1 MVRDFILIVVR
12 KNKMVNVARGVIV
25 VKYFILIVV
34 KYNSVL
40 RVVRDFI

>member
-1 MVRDFILIVVR
+1 
-12 KNKMVNVARGVIV
+12 MVNVARGVIV

-40 RVVRDFI
+40 SVVRDFI